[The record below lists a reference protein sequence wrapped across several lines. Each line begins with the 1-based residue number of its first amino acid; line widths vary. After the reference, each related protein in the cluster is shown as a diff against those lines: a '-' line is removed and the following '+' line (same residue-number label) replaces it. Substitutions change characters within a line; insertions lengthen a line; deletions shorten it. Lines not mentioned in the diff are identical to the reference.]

1 MLDYHMHCQYSAD
14 SPASLRTQ
22 LEAAQAAGL
31 QEICFTDHVDF
42 DGSGLPPADIAAR
55 DRELQALL
63 PDYPALTV
71 RRGAEVGMKDA
82 ATAQAA
88 WQAIGQLGLDFIIG
102 SVHMVDGVDS
112 YYPAFFEGRTK
123 AESCRAYLAAVLRGL
138 EATPYISV
146 LGHYDFC
153 CKFSPYP
160 DRSMSYAVAPALFDA
175 IFRHLIQNVGPGD
188 QRLSSP
194 PGGTDLTS
202 PAGAWISSPA
212 IGRWAIK
219 FVTVGADAP
228 QARPGGPPIDEAL
241 DLAQAAGIP
250 PCPCNLFTLHRL

>member
-88 WQAIGQLGLDFIIG
+88 WQAIGRLGLDFIIG

-123 AESCRAYLAAVLRGL
+123 AESCQAYLAAVLRGL

-175 IFRHLIQNVGPGD
+175 IFRHLIQNGKG
-188 QRLSSP
+188 LEIN
-194 PGGTDLTS
+194 TS
-202 PAGAWISSPA
+202 PWRDGPSWGLDILSRYRALG
-212 IGRWAIK
+212 GE
-219 FVTVGADAP
+219 FVTVGADAHK
-228 QARPGGPPIDEAL
+228 PGQVGRRIGEAL
-241 DLAQAAGIP
+241 ELARAAGIP
-250 PCPCNLFTLHRL
+250 YVATFQALQPTLHRL

>member
-63 PDYPALTV
+63 PNYPALTV

-88 WQAIGQLGLDFIIG
+88 WQAIGRLGLDFIIG

-123 AESCRAYLAAVLRGL
+123 AESCQAYLAAVLRGL
-138 EATPYISV
+138 EATP
-146 LGHYDFC
+146 
-153 CKFSPYP
+153 
-160 DRSMSYAVAPALFDA
+160 
-175 IFRHLIQNVGPGD
+175 
-188 QRLSSP
+188 
-194 PGGTDLTS
+194 
-202 PAGAWISSPA
+202 
-212 IGRWAIK
+212 
-219 FVTVGADAP
+219 
-228 QARPGGPPIDEAL
+228 
-241 DLAQAAGIP
+241 
-250 PCPCNLFTLHRL
+250 